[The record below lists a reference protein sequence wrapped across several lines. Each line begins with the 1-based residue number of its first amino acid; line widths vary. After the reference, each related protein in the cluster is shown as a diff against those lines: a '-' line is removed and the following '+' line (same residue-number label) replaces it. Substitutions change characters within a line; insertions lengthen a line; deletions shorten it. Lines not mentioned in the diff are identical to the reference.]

1 MLEIDRYAATVCL
14 LDNCY
19 GSFDKKIKELKQG
32 MVHSDSIPVAND
44 IMISIWDA
52 RGIVI

>member
-1 MLEIDRYAATVCL
+1 MQQQCVCWTIVMAVL
-14 LDNCY
+14 T
-19 GSFDKKIKELKQG
+19 KKIKELKQG